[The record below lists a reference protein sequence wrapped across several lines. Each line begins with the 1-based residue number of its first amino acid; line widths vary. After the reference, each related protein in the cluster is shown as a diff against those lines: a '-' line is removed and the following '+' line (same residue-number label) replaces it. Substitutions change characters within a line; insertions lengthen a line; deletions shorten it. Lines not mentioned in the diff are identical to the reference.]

1 MKKKDI
7 LKERLLNQHILGTLF
22 EKPDDMVRWMGAV
35 QAQNFLG
42 SLWAIGIRVKNA
54 QEPDIE
60 HAIADKTL
68 VCTWLLRGTLHFV
81 AVEDIKWILDLVAP
95 RIIASNA
102 NLLKTN
108 FKLDNNEFKRIKKV
122 IVSTLEG
129 GQSLTRDKIYSELE
143 KASIS
148 TSSLR
153 GLHILHRLA
162 LEGLICFGARE
173 GKQQTFLLL
182 DEWLPNTKSMGH
194 DKALG
199 ELARRYFTSHGPATI
214 QDFRWWSGLRDA
226 DARTALDTIKS
237 QLLSEDIDNQTYWF
251 QSFKE
256 TEDNKY
262 PVSQLLPNFDE
273 YFIGYK
279 DRNNL
284 VNGIYTKEFN
294 INDFIFNSNII
305 LNGEIVGAWKRIFKE
320 GKVIITLNYYKS
332 LNKEENWAVKKAAKD
347 YGKFLDMPVHLLEN
361 KNI

>member
-68 VCTWLLRGTLHFV
+68 VRTWLLRGTLHFV
-81 AVEDIKWILDLVAP
+81 AVEDIKWILGLVAP

-129 GQSLTRDKIYSELE
+129 GQSLTGDKIYSELE

-153 GLHILHRLA
+153 GLHILHCLA

>member
-68 VCTWLLRGTLHFV
+68 VRTWLLRGTLHFV

-129 GQSLTRDKIYSELE
+129 GQSLTGDKIYSELE

-153 GLHILHRLA
+153 GLHILHCLA

-332 LNKEENWAVKKAAKD
+332 LNKEENRAVKKAAKD